1 MYNYILKIDGMS
13 CSMCESH
20 VNDMIRNNFDVKK
33 VKSSHKKNETL
44 IISNN
49 KLDEE
54 KLKDVLHKNG
64 YEILEIS
71 IK

>member
-20 VNDMIRNNFDVKK
+20 VNDLIRNNFDVKK

-44 IISNN
+44 IFSNN

>member
-20 VNDMIRNNFDVKK
+20 VNDVIRNNFDVKK

-44 IISNN
+44 IVSNN

-54 KLKDVLHKNG
+54 KLKDILHKNG

>member
-1 MYNYILKIDGMS
+1 MS

-44 IISNN
+44 IVSNN

-54 KLKDVLHKNG
+54 KLKDILHKNG

>member
-20 VNDMIRNNFDVKK
+20 VNDLIRNNFDVKK

-44 IISNN
+44 IVSNN

-54 KLKDVLHKNG
+54 KLKDILHKNG

>member
-20 VNDMIRNNFDVKK
+20 VNDLIRNNFDVKK

-44 IISNN
+44 IVSNN

-54 KLKDVLHKNG
+54 KLKNILHKNG

>member
-1 MYNYILKIDGMS
+1 MS

>member
-44 IISNN
+44 IVSNN

-54 KLKDVLHKNG
+54 KLKDILHKNG

>member
-20 VNDMIRNNFDVKK
+20 VNDLIRNNFDVKK

-44 IISNN
+44 IVSNN
-49 KLDEE
+49 KLDED
-54 KLKDVLHKNG
+54 KLKDVLHNAG
-64 YEILEIS
+64 YEVLEIS